1 MEHIKNISIIML
13 LVVSLTLFTI
23 KIYASENTSIISESE
38 VESAIQANGEEKVLG
53 NLVIWFICAMSFLK
67 VAQKMDSYISSLG
80 INVGH
85 TGGQMLGETMAILKT
100 VGAVNKVGQGIDGGG
115 GSKGSSG
122 GMFDGFSGGL
132 AGIVGRQTTQSAIKG
147 ATGEN
152 TNSIGSQLF
161 NSSMNGN
168 QKFAND
174 VIGSV
179 AKGDTNK
186 HGIITGEKATDAF
199 NSYFGSNSQTHSDNQ
214 SSQSS
219 NSRNSSLSSNAE
231 NVNNTASSPSIEKA
245 NANGNNSETQVN
257 SPAISN
263 TGNSGFSDDLN
274 ATYGINSSGS
284 FETSNNQVQSEQPI
298 ENLTDGSSSELM
310 SEPFTTNGGDASLS
324 YLTDSG
330 SVSNYQEQS
339 SYNNVTSPENFTSK
353 DSGSS
358 TSIQNSEVSNQV
370 HVSDPNVQNSN
381 FSDNTANTNTSL
393 GNENQYSNSDS
404 GSLTIGSEPFSQG
417 ISAEGFDTNSGFDA
431 SSPSIESGNYDAPLT
446 TDFAPNI
453 ESSNDSGYDSS
464 QSIGSNEFGEGVQTI
479 DSGQSALDS
488 NISHTNIEIG
498 GGKVTGTEI
507 NPDNPTGVDFAMYN
521 AEQFTKPSDDF
532 NVVEAIDGSKW
543 YKQYAVDS
551 VKKTPYEKEDDS
563 IAYKEEIVKKLPQPP
578 KRKDKI

>member
-67 VAQKMDSYISSLG
+67 VAQKMDSYMSSLG

-100 VGAVNKVGQGIDGGG
+100 VGAVNKAGQGIDGGG
-115 GSKGSSG
+115 AGSKGSSG

-161 NSSMNGN
+161 NSSMSGN

-179 AKGDTNK
+179 AKGDANK
-186 HGIITGEKATDAF
+186 HGTITGDKATDAF
-199 NSYFGSNSQTHSDNQ
+199 NSYFGSNSQTQSDNQ
-214 SSQSS
+214 SSHAS
-219 NSRNSSLSSNAE
+219 NSTNSSLSSNAE
-231 NVNNTASSPSIEKA
+231 SVSNTGTSPSIEKS
-245 NANGNNSETQVN
+245 NPNGSNSETQIN
-257 SPAISN
+257 SQAIGN
-263 TGNSGFSDDLN
+263 VGNSGFSDDLN
-274 ATYGINSSGS
+274 ATYGINSESS
-284 FETSNNQVQSEQPI
+284 FEASNSQVQSEQSI
-298 ENLTDGSSSELM
+298 ENSSDVGSSELM
-310 SEPFTTNGGDASLS
+310 SEPFTISSGGDASLG

-330 SVSNYQEQS
+330 VSNYQEQS
-339 SYNNVTSPENFTSK
+339 SYNNVTSSENFAGKESA
-353 DSGSS
+353 SN
-358 TSIQNSEVSNQV
+358 TSIQSSEVSNQV
-370 HVSDPNVQNSN
+370 HVSGANVQNST
-381 FSDNTANTNTSL
+381 FSDNTSSVNNAVGAES
-393 GNENQYSNSDS
+393 QYSSSDS
-404 GSLTIGSEPFSQG
+404 GNISIGSEPFSQG
-417 ISAEGFDTNSGFDA
+417 ISAEGFDTNS
-431 SSPSIESGNYDAPLT
+431 PSIESGNYDAPST
-446 TDFAPNI
+446 ADFAPNI
-453 ESSNDSGYDSS
+453 ESSNESGIYDSS
-464 QSIGSNEFGEGVQTI
+464 QPIGSNEFSDGVQTI
-479 DSGQSALDS
+479 DSG
-488 NISHTNIEIG
+488 ISHTNIEIG

-507 NPDNPTGVDFAMYN
+507 NSDNPTGIDFAMYN
-521 AEQFTKPSDDF
+521 AEQFAKPSDDF
-532 NVVEAIDGSKW
+532 KVIEAIDGSKW

-551 VKKTPYEKEDDS
+551 VKKTPYEKEDNS
-563 IAYKEEIVKKLPQPP
+563 ISYKEEIVKKLPQPP